1 MSSCVANSKTNGIEL
16 HQINSRRLSIR
27 TPISTELSSTTLPR
41 CVIRK
46 LQPLFYLNIP
56 LIANQRLQK
65 LVSKSHIILQA
76 DKVVREKFDS
86 HRPYIDML
94 SGGPN
99 NMESALPS
107 GGSSNTVGLPI
118 AQKLREQLEDVETIK
133 AERAVIESEIKGTKP
148 DMKTVFLNIYA
159 KDGVISEEQVSL
171 ESLGRGFGPLQKQVH

>member
-1 MSSCVANSKTNGIEL
+1 MQL
-16 HQINSRRLSIR
+16 LLLSYY
-27 TPISTELSSTTLPR
+27 ST
-41 CVIRK
+41 K
-46 LQPLFYLNIP
+46 
-56 LIANQRLQK
+56 ANQRLQK

-171 ESLGRGFGPLQKQVH
+171 ESLGRGFGPLQKQVN

>member
-1 MSSCVANSKTNGIEL
+1 
-16 HQINSRRLSIR
+16 
-27 TPISTELSSTTLPR
+27 
-41 CVIRK
+41 
-46 LQPLFYLNIP
+46 
-56 LIANQRLQK
+56 
-65 LVSKSHIILQA
+65 
-76 DKVVREKFDS
+76 
-86 HRPYIDML
+86 ML

-171 ESLGRGFGPLQKQVH
+171 ESLGRGFGPFQKQVN